1 MTDETI
7 NFIHEIYEDL
17 LEEQTKVIQII
28 TDYFGEEYV
37 DPEPISYEAFEDIL
51 KTKTLFDIDSVTFTK
66 SNEDIHKSEY
76 IGKNYTMP
84 LDKYLTI
91 KEKPFTE
98 IYNSDMYD
106 FYHAVVYKYMSPYIG
121 IAKVTVWF
129 PDIKVTNENDKWIR
143 IKDLFVQIYIT
154 PRGNIDRQ
162 FTMQRT
168 TFTAAQYLSGYAHSH
183 LPGIQHAW
191 INPCLG
197 HGPIVTTIETLK
209 HNNDPD
215 IWGLFCY
222 ELEKYVATESLVGV
236 PYRRLELVSNNTN
249 TFATNIN
256 FVLRNRVGLYS
267 AFYIDVPRKF
277 FEYILKN
284 YDFKICYSHGEYR
297 IAESFN
303 SFWINISREF
313 IEWYNSYVRQDQQVP
328 TVTLMENARLI
339 RKYTINYPKI
349 YAYDNMALSRIRTI
363 NNRPCLEFK
372 GKRFNIKIE
381 GEDTSQNYIYLLDH
395 HLVQFLATRILLIFN
410 TKYGRTDSSFEEKQY
425 FL

>member
-1 MTDETI
+1 MTDEAI

-17 LEEQTKVIQII
+17 LEEQTKVIQVI

-37 DPEPISYEAFEDIL
+37 DPEPTSYEAFEDIL
-51 KTKTLFDIDSVTFTK
+51 KSKILADINNVAFTK
-66 SNEDIHKSEY
+66 RGEGTYTVEY
-76 IGKNYTMP
+76 IGKSYTMP
-84 LDKYLTI
+84 LDKYI
-91 KEKPFTE
+91 EVREKPFVE
-98 IYNSDMYD
+98 IYTTDMYD
-106 FYHAVVYKYMSPYIG
+106 LYHAIVYKYMSAYIN

-129 PDIKVTNENDKWIR
+129 PEVKVTNEDDKWIK

-154 PRGNIDRQ
+154 PQGNIERQ

-168 TFTAAQYLSGYAHSH
+168 TFTAAQYISGYAHSH

-191 INPCLG
+191 VNPCLG
-197 HGPIVTTIETLK
+197 HGPIVNTIETLK
-209 HNNDPD
+209 HDNDLN

-222 ELEKYVATESLVGV
+222 ELEKYVATESLAGV
-236 PYRRLELVSNNTN
+236 PYKRLELVSNNTN
-249 TFATNIN
+249 TFATYIN
-256 FVLRNRVGLYS
+256 FVLSRVVGAYGS
-267 AFYIDVPRKF
+267 FNVDVPRKF

-313 IEWYNSYVRQDQQVP
+313 IEWYNNCVKQNQQVP
-328 TVTLMENARLI
+328 TVTLMENSYFI

-349 YAYDNMALSRIRTI
+349 YTYDSIVLQRIRAI
-363 NNRPCLEFK
+363 NNRPCVTFK
-372 GKRFNIKIE
+372 GKPFNIKIE
-381 GEDTSQNYIYLLDH
+381 GEDTSQNYVYLLDY
-395 HLVQFLATRILLIFN
+395 HLVQFLVTRILLIFN